1 MLLKFFLNKSLSILL
16 TFFLIVT
23 VSFFLLRTLPGSPF
37 DEGKFSSPEIEAKMQ
52 AKYGLDKPV
61 QEQYFSYMKGIFL
74 KADLGPSLKYPNRDV
89 KQILF
94 EALPVSLQL
103 GFLAFLLAIS
113 FGLVLGIIA
122 AQTQSQFIE
131 KLINQ
136 ISTFGISMPSFIFAA
151 LLIYVLGLQLKI
163 LPVALFEGPRY
174 LIMPVLTLSIAPC
187 SYIIRIT
194 KSAFEK
200 NQNQVYV
207 RMAKAKGLSS
217 FVVTLK
223 HILLNSLVPIITVI
237 GPLFAILI
245 TGSFVVEY
253 IFALPGIGK
262 YFVTAFIN
270 RDYFL
275 VSGVIVIFSTILLLA
290 NTAVDLL
297 IILIDPKQRP
307 N

>member
-1 MLLKFFLNKSLSILL
+1 MLLKYLLNKLISVLI
-16 TFFLIVT
+16 TFIVIIS
-23 VSFFLLRTLPGSPF
+23 VSFTLLRTLPGSPF

-52 AKYGLDKPV
+52 AKYGLDKPI
-61 QEQYFSYMKGIFL
+61 QEQYFSYIKGIFF

-89 KQILF
+89 NEILF

-103 GFLAFLLAIS
+103 GLLAFLVSI
-113 FGLVLGIIA
+113 LVGMSLGIIA
-122 AQTQSQFIE
+122 AQTRFKFIE
-131 KLINQ
+131 NIINQ

-151 LLIYVLGLQLKI
+151 ILIYVLGLQLKI
-163 LPVALFEGPRY
+163 LPVALWEGPRY
-174 LIMPVLTLSIAPC
+174 LIMPVLTLSVAPTA
-187 SYIIRIT
+187 YIIRIT
-194 KSAFEK
+194 KSAFKK
-200 NQNQVYV
+200 NQNQVFV
-207 RMAKAKGLSS
+207 RMAQAKGISYFDVL
-217 FVVTLK
+217 LK
-223 HILLNSLVPIITVI
+223 HILLNSLIPIITVI

-275 VSGVIVIFSTILLLA
+275 VSGVIVIFSSILLFA
-290 NTAVDLL
+290 NTVVDLL
-297 IILIDPKQRP
+297 IIMIDPKQRP

>member
-1 MLLKFFLNKSLSILL
+1 MLLKFISNKLISLLL

-37 DEGKFSSPEIEAKMQ
+37 DEGKFSSTEIEAKME

-61 QEQYFSYMKGIFL
+61 YEQYFSYISGIFSR
-74 KADLGPSLKYPNRDV
+74 ADLGPSLKYPNRDV
-89 KQILF
+89 KEILF
-94 EALPVSLQL
+94 EALPVSIQL
-103 GFLAFLLAIS
+103 GLSAFSLALFL
-113 FGLVLGIIA
+113 GLVLGIVA
-122 AQTQSQFIE
+122 AKTRSSLVE
-131 KLINQ
+131 NLINQ

-151 LLIYVLGLQLKI
+151 ILIYVLGLQLKI
-163 LPVALFEGPRY
+163 LPVALWEGPRY
-174 LIMPVLTLSIAPC
+174 MIMPVLTLSIAPMA
-187 SYIIRIT
+187 YIIRIT
-194 KSAFEK
+194 KSAFQK
-200 NQNQVYV
+200 NLKQVFV
-207 RMAKAKGLSS
+207 RMAYAKGLNQN
-217 FVVTLK
+217 VVLLK
-223 HILLNSLVPIITVI
+223 HVLVNSLQPIITVI

-290 NTAVDLL
+290 NAIVDL
-297 IILIDPKQRP
+297 IIMVIDPKK
-307 N
+307 NY